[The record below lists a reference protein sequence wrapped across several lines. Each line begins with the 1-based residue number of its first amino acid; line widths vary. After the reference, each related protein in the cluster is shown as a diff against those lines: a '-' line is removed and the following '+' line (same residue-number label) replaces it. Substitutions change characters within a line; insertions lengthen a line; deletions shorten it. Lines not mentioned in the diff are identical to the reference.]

1 MTLFSLAR
9 KNIARNLSQYFLYIA
24 SMVFSIIIYFTFVTL
39 KYSDTIAEQ
48 TASSQKLGSLMS
60 GAAVILIFFVAIFI
74 AYSNSFFMKKRKK
87 EVALYALLGVRNR
100 QIGFMLFFENL
111 LLGLVSLV
119 VGILLGFLCSK
130 GFMTILIYLMGY
142 DVIAPF
148 TFSGSAAWNTSIVF
162 LIIFLVTSFQGY
174 RLIYQFKLI
183 DLFHASKKGE
193 AAPKPSMIV
202 AILGVSLI
210 VIGYWLA
217 MQDLFTSKVWEK
229 AGFLM
234 TALTILTTVI
244 AGTFLLFHSVTG
256 FVLAMIKKNEKWLW
270 KGLHLMTIS
279 QLLYR
284 IRGNARTLT
293 VIAVLS
299 ATTVTAGG
307 AVYGLYYNA
316 NDQVMTVDPNT
327 FMYQQTDEKID
338 QQVSAVLPDTMY
350 DKNIVAL
357 SVPFN
362 TKELNTASTFD
373 SSEKRIYTVIDEKTY
388 NELAEVQGKEALLVN
403 DDNAVILDI
412 GYDKRF
418 SPKYKDKTIKTENSK
433 AITFQ
438 SYKTQTV
445 LNAGTA
451 GITVVVS
458 NDQFKALQTEGEH
471 LNYRVIG
478 MDQASTDLSEKI
490 AKQIP
495 EEALFS
501 SAPKDFQTSIEGVGS
516 LLFIGSF
523 LGLVFLAATGSIIY
537 FKVLTEAEEDKS
549 QYNMLHKM
557 GVNAKEMRKSIASQ
571 VFVIFFVPLT
581 VGLLHSAIALKA
593 FSGLLMMDLA
603 KPVLIW
609 MIAYTVIYG
618 LYYILTVA
626 SYNRIITQNNKTEG

>member
-9 KNIARNLSQYFLYIA
+9 KNIARNLSQYFIYIA

-39 KYSDTIAEQ
+39 KYSDAVAEQ

-100 QIGFMLFFENL
+100 QIGLMLFFENL

-148 TFSGSAAWNTSIVF
+148 TFSGSAALNTSIVF

-202 AILGVSLI
+202 AFLGIFLI

-229 AGFLM
+229 IGFLM
-234 TALTILTTVI
+234 TALIILTTVI

-256 FVLAMIKKNEKWLW
+256 FVLAVIKKNEKWLW
-270 KGLHLMTIS
+270 KGLHLMTVS

-327 FMYQQTDEKID
+327 FMYQQTDVKSD
-338 QQVSAVLPDTMY
+338 HQVTAILPDTKY
-350 DKNIVAL
+350 DENVEAL
-357 SVPFN
+357 SITFN
-362 TKELNTASTFD
+362 TKELSEESAFD
-373 SSEKRIYTVIDEKTY
+373 NSDKRIYTVIDEGTY
-388 NELAEVQGKEALLVN
+388 NKLADVQGKEALHVN
-403 DDNAVILDI
+403 HGKAVILDI

-418 SPKYKDKTIKTENSK
+418 SPEYKDKTIRTENST

-438 SYKTQTV
+438 SFKTQTV
-445 LNAGTA
+445 LNAKTA
-451 GITVVVS
+451 GIAVVVS
-458 NDQFKALQTEGEH
+458 NDQFKSLQKEGEA
-471 LNYRVIG
+471 LNYRAIG
-478 MDQASTDLSEKI
+478 VDQASVDLSEKI
-490 AKQIP
+490 SRQIP

-501 SAPKDFQTSIEGVGS
+501 SAPQDFQASIESVGS

-571 VFVIFFVPLT
+571 VFVIFFVPLA
-581 VGLLHSAIALKA
+581 VGLLHSAVALKA
-593 FSGLLMMDLA
+593 FSGLLMMNLA

-609 MIAYTVIYG
+609 MIAYTIIYG

>member
-202 AILGVSLI
+202 AILGVSLM

>member
-1 MTLFSLAR
+1 
-9 KNIARNLSQYFLYIA
+9 
-24 SMVFSIIIYFTFVTL
+24 MVFSIVIYFTFVTL
-39 KYSDTIAEQ
+39 KYSDTIAEK
-48 TASSQKLGSLMS
+48 TASSQKLDSLMS

-119 VGILLGFLCSK
+119 MGVVLGFLCSK
-130 GFMTILIYLMGY
+130 GFMTILIHLMGY

-148 TFSGSAAWNTSIVF
+148 TFSGSAALNTAIVF

-193 AAPKPSMIV
+193 VAPKPSMIV
-202 AILGVSLI
+202 AILGVLLI
-210 VIGYWLA
+210 AIGYWLA
-217 MQDLFTSKVWEK
+217 MQDLFTSKVWQK
-229 AGFLM
+229 VGFLM
-234 TALTILTTVI
+234 TALIILSTVI
-244 AGTFLLFHSVTG
+244 VGTFLLFHSVTG
-256 FVLAMIKKNEKWLW
+256 FVLAVIKKNEKWLW
-270 KGLHLMTIS
+270 KGLHIMTIS

-307 AVYGLYYNA
+307 AVYGLYYNT
-316 NDQVMTVDPNT
+316 NDQVMTADPNT
-327 FMYQQTDEKID
+327 FMYQQTDAKSD
-338 QQVSAVLPDTMY
+338 QQVSNVLSDTKY
-350 DKNIVAL
+350 DENIEAL
-357 SVPFN
+357 SVTFN
-362 TKELNTASTFD
+362 TKELNAASVFD
-373 SSEKRIYTVIDEKTY
+373 SSDKRIYTVINEKTY
-388 NELAEVQGKEALLVN
+388 NKLAAVQNKEELHVN
-403 DDNAVILDI
+403 ADNAVILDI

-418 SPKYKDKTIKTENSK
+418 SPKYKGKTITTENNS

-438 SYKTQTV
+438 SFKTQTV

-451 GITVVVS
+451 GIAVVVS
-458 NDQFKALQTEGEH
+458 NDQFKVLQKEGEA
-471 LNYRVIG
+471 LKYRVIG
-478 MDQASTDLSEKI
+478 VDKASTDLSKKI

-501 SAPKDFQTSIEGVGS
+501 SAPQDFQRSIEGVGS

-557 GVNAKEMRKSIASQ
+557 GVSAKEMRKSIASQ
-571 VFVIFFVPLT
+571 VFVIFFVPLS
-581 VGLLHSAIALKA
+581 VGLLHSVVALKA
-593 FSGLLMMDLA
+593 FSSLLMMDLA
-603 KPVLIW
+603 KPVMIW

>member
-39 KYSDTIAEQ
+39 KYSDTVAEQ
-48 TASSQKLGSLMS
+48 TASSQKLDSLMS

-100 QIGFMLFFENL
+100 QIGLMLFFENL

-142 DVIAPF
+142 DVMAPF
-148 TFSGSAAWNTSIVF
+148 TFSGSAALNTSIVF
-162 LIIFLVTSFQGY
+162 LTIFLVTSFQGY

-193 AAPKPSMIV
+193 AGPKPSMIV
-202 AILGVSLI
+202 AFLGIFLI
-210 VIGYWLA
+210 VMGYWLA
-217 MQDLFTSKVWEK
+217 MQDIFTSKVWEK
-229 AGFLM
+229 VGFLM
-234 TALTILTTVI
+234 TALIILTTVI

-256 FVLAMIKKNEKWLW
+256 FVLAVIKKNEKWLW

-327 FMYQQTDEKID
+327 FMYQQTDAKSD
-338 QQVSAVLPDTMY
+338 HQVSAVLPNTKY
-350 DKNIVAL
+350 DENVEAL
-357 SVPFN
+357 SVTFN
-362 TKELNTASTFD
+362 TKELNKGSAFD
-373 SSEKRIYTVIDEKTY
+373 SSDKRIYTIIDERTY
-388 NELAEVQGKEALLVN
+388 NKLAEVQGKEALHVN
-403 DDNAVILDI
+403 NGKAVILDI
-412 GYDKRF
+412 GYDKRL
-418 SPKYKDKTIKTENSK
+418 SPEYKDKTIRTENNT

-438 SYKTQTV
+438 SFKTQTV

-451 GITVVVS
+451 GIAVVVS
-458 NDQFKALQTEGEH
+458 NEQFKLLQKEGEA
-471 LNYRVIG
+471 LKYRVIG
-478 MDQASTDLSEKI
+478 VDQASTDLSEKI
-490 AKQIP
+490 AKQMP

-501 SAPKDFQTSIEGVGS
+501 SAPQDFQTSIESVGS

-571 VFVIFFVPLT
+571 VLVIFFVPLA
-581 VGLLHSAIALKA
+581 VGLLHSAVALKA
-593 FSGLLMMDLA
+593 FSGLLMMNLA

-618 LYYILTVA
+618 LYYILTAA
-626 SYNRIITQNNKTEG
+626 SYNRIIIQNNKTEG

>member
-9 KNIARNLSQYFLYIA
+9 KNIARNFSQYFLYIA

-60 GAAVILIFFVAIFI
+60 GAAVILIFFVFIFI

-111 LLGLVSLV
+111 LLGLFSLV
-119 VGILLGFLCSK
+119 VGIVLGFLCSK
-130 GFMTILIYLMGY
+130 GFMTILIQLMGY
-142 DVIAPF
+142 DVVAPF
-148 TFSGSAAWNTSIVF
+148 TFSAAAAMNTAIVF
-162 LIIFLVTSFQGY
+162 LVIFLVTSFQGY

-193 AAPKPSMIV
+193 VAPKPSMIV
-202 AILGVSLI
+202 AVLGVLLI
-210 VIGYWLA
+210 VLGYWLA
-217 MQDLFTSKVWEK
+217 MQDLFTSKVWGK
-229 AGFLM
+229 IGFP
-234 TALTILTTVI
+234 LTVLIILTTVI
-244 AGTFLLFHSVTG
+244 LGTFLLFHSVTG

-270 KGLHLMTIS
+270 KGLHVITIS

-307 AVYGLYYNA
+307 AVYGLYYNT
-316 NDQVMTVDPNT
+316 NDSAKTINPNT
-327 FMYQQTDEKID
+327 FMYQSTDAEMDK
-338 QQVSAVLPDTMY
+338 QVSAVVSDTKY
-350 DKNIVAL
+350 DKNIEAL
-357 SVPFN
+357 SITFH
-362 TKELNTASTFD
+362 TKELNSPSTFD
-373 SSEKRIYTVIDEKTY
+373 SSDKREYTVIDKKTY
-388 NELAEVQGKEALLVN
+388 NQLASLQHKEKLDVK
-403 DDNAVILDI
+403 DSYAVILDI

-418 SPKYKDKTIKTENSK
+418 SPIYTGKTITTGNGHPL
-433 AITFQ
+433 TFQ
-438 SYKTQTV
+438 SFKTQSV
-445 LNAGTA
+445 LNVGTA

-458 NDQFKALQTEGEH
+458 EDQYKVLQNDGEVLH
-471 LNYRVIG
+471 YRVLG
-478 MDQASTDLSEKI
+478 VDDASVDLSKKI
-490 AKQIP
+490 ANQLP

-501 SAPKDFQTSIEGVGS
+501 SGPQDYQTSLEGVGS

-557 GVNAKEMRKSIASQ
+557 GVSAKEMRKSIASQ
-571 VFVIFFVPLT
+571 VFVIFVVPLV
-581 VGLLHSAIALKA
+581 VGLLHSVVALKA
-593 FSGLLMMDLA
+593 FSSLLMIDLA
-603 KPVLIW
+603 KPVLLW

-618 LYYILTVA
+618 LYYFLTVA
-626 SYNRIITQNNKTEG
+626 SYNRIITLNNRTEG

>member
-9 KNIARNLSQYFLYIA
+9 KNIARNFSQYFLYIA
-24 SMVFSIIIYFTFVTL
+24 SMVFSIVIYFTFVTL
-39 KYSDTIAEQ
+39 KYSDTIAEK
-48 TASSQKLGSLMS
+48 TASSQKLDSLMS

-119 VGILLGFLCSK
+119 MGVVLGFLCSK
-130 GFMTILIYLMGY
+130 GFMTILIHLMGY

-148 TFSGSAAWNTSIVF
+148 TFSGSAALNTAIVF

-202 AILGVSLI
+202 AILGVLLI
-210 VIGYWLA
+210 AIGYWLA
-217 MQDLFTSKVWEK
+217 MQDLFTSKVWQK
-229 AGFLM
+229 VGFLM
-234 TALTILTTVI
+234 TALIILSTVI
-244 AGTFLLFHSVTG
+244 VGTFLLFHSVTG
-256 FVLAMIKKNEKWLW
+256 FVLAVIKKNEKWLW
-270 KGLHLMTIS
+270 KGLHIMTIS

-307 AVYGLYYNA
+307 AVYGLYYNT
-316 NDQVMTVDPNT
+316 NDQVMTADPNT
-327 FMYQQTDEKID
+327 FMYQQTDAKSD
-338 QQVSAVLPDTMY
+338 QQVSNVLSDTKY
-350 DKNIVAL
+350 DENIEAL
-357 SVPFN
+357 SVTFN
-362 TKELNTASTFD
+362 TKELNAASVFD
-373 SSEKRIYTVIDEKTY
+373 SSDKRIYTVINEKTY
-388 NELAEVQGKEALLVN
+388 NKLAAVQNKEELHVN
-403 DDNAVILDI
+403 ADNAVILDI

-418 SPKYKDKTIKTENSK
+418 SPKYKGKTITTENNS

-438 SYKTQTV
+438 SFKTQTV

-451 GITVVVS
+451 GIAVMVS
-458 NDQFKALQTEGEH
+458 NDQFKVLQKEGEA
-471 LNYRVIG
+471 LKYRVIG
-478 MDQASTDLSEKI
+478 VDNASTDLSKKI

-501 SAPKDFQTSIEGVGS
+501 SAPQDFQRSIEGVGS

-557 GVNAKEMRKSIASQ
+557 GVSAKEMRKSIASQ
-571 VFVIFFVPLT
+571 VFVIFFIPLT
-581 VGLLHSAIALKA
+581 VGLLHSVVALKA
-593 FSGLLMMDLA
+593 FSSLLMMDLA
-603 KPVLIW
+603 KPVMIW

>member
-39 KYSDTIAEQ
+39 KYSDTVAVQ
-48 TASSQKLGSLMS
+48 TASSQKLDSLMS
-60 GAAVILIFFVAIFI
+60 GAAFILIFFVAIFI

-148 TFSGSAAWNTSIVF
+148 TFSGTAALNTSIVF

-193 AAPKPSMIV
+193 AVPKLSKGV
-202 AILGVSLI
+202 SILGIMLI

-229 AGFLM
+229 VGFLM
-234 TALTILTTVI
+234 TALIILTTVI
-244 AGTFLLFHSVTG
+244 VGTFLLFHSVTG
-256 FVLAMIKKNEKWLW
+256 FVLALIKKNEKWLW

-307 AVYGLYYNA
+307 AVYGIYYNT
-316 NDQVMTVDPNT
+316 NDQVLTANPNT
-327 FMYQQTDEKID
+327 FMYRQTDAKND
-338 QQVSAVLPDTMY
+338 QKVSAILPDTKY
-350 DKNIVAL
+350 DEAIEAL
-357 SVPFN
+357 SVTFN
-362 TKELNTASTFD
+362 AKDLNDLDGSG
-373 SSEKRIYTVIDEKTY
+373 KKIYTVIDEKTY
-388 NELAEVQGKEALLVN
+388 NKLAAIQNKEVLRLKE
-403 DDNAVILDI
+403 DHAVILDI
-412 GYDKRF
+412 GYDERL
-418 SPKYKDKTIKTENSK
+418 SPDYKGKTITTKNNK

-438 SYKTQTV
+438 GVKTQTV

-458 NDQFKALQTEGEH
+458 HHTFEALQKDGES
-471 LNYRVIG
+471 LIFRVIG
-478 MDQASTDLSEKI
+478 VDKASVDLSGEV
-490 AKQIP
+490 ARAIP
-495 EEALFS
+495 EKGLFS
-501 SAPKDFQTSIEGVGS
+501 SAPQEFQLALESVGS

-557 GVNAKEMRKSIASQ
+557 GASAKEMRRSIASQ
-571 VFVIFFVPLT
+571 VVVIFFVPLAA
-581 VGLLHSAIALKA
+581 GLCHSIVALKA
-593 FSGLLMMDLA
+593 FSSLLMMDLA
-603 KPVLIW
+603 KPVMIW
-609 MIAYTVIYG
+609 MVAYTVIFG

>member
-9 KNIARNLSQYFLYIA
+9 KNIVRNLSQYFLYIA

-48 TASSQKLGSLMS
+48 TASSQKLDSLMS

-119 VGILLGFLCSK
+119 VGIILGFLCSK
-130 GFMTILIYLMGY
+130 GLMTILIYLMGY

-148 TFSGSAAWNTSIVF
+148 TFSGTAVLNTSIVF

-193 AAPKPSMIV
+193 AVPKPSKGV
-202 AILGVSLI
+202 AILGILLI

-229 AGFLM
+229 VGFLM
-234 TALTILTTVI
+234 TALIILTTVI
-244 AGTFLLFHSVTG
+244 VGTFLLFHSVTG
-256 FVLAMIKKNEKWLW
+256 FVLELIKKNEKWLW

-307 AVYGLYYNA
+307 AVYGLYYNT
-316 NDQVMTVDPNT
+316 NDQVLTADPST
-327 FMYQQTDEKID
+327 FMYRQTDAKSDEE
-338 QQVSAVLPDTMY
+338 VSAILPDTKY
-350 DKNIVAL
+350 DEVIEAL
-357 SVPFN
+357 SVTFHA
-362 TKELNTASTFD
+362 KELNDLDGSG
-373 SSEKRIYTVIDEKTY
+373 KRIYTVIDEETY
-388 NELAEVQGKEALLVN
+388 NKLAAIQNKDVLRLKE
-403 DDNAVILDI
+403 DHAVILDI
-412 GYDKRF
+412 GYDERL
-418 SPKYKDKTIKTENSK
+418 SPDYKGKTITTKNNT

-438 SYKTQTV
+438 GVKTQTV

-458 NDQFKALQTEGEH
+458 NHTFEALQKDGES
-471 LNYRVIG
+471 LTYRVIG
-478 MDQASTDLSEKI
+478 MDKASVDLSGEM
-490 AKQIP
+490 AKEIP
-495 EEALFS
+495 EEGQFS
-501 SAPKDFQTSIEGVGS
+501 SAPQDFQLALESVGS

-557 GVNAKEMRKSIASQ
+557 GVSAKEMRKSIASQ
-571 VFVIFFVPLT
+571 VVVIFFVPLAA
-581 VGLLHSAIALKA
+581 GLCHSVVALKA
-593 FSGLLMMDLA
+593 FSSLLMMDLA

-609 MIAYTVIYG
+609 MVAYTVIYG

>member
-1 MTLFSLAR
+1 
-9 KNIARNLSQYFLYIA
+9 
-24 SMVFSIIIYFTFVTL
+24 MVFSIVIYFTFVTL
-39 KYSDTIAEQ
+39 KYSDTIAEK
-48 TASSQKLGSLMS
+48 TASSQKLDSLMS

-119 VGILLGFLCSK
+119 MGVVLGFLCSK
-130 GFMTILIYLMGY
+130 GFMTILIHLMGY

-148 TFSGSAAWNTSIVF
+148 IFSGSAALNTAIVF

-202 AILGVSLI
+202 AILGVLLI
-210 VIGYWLA
+210 AIGYWLA
-217 MQDLFTSKVWEK
+217 MQDLFTSKVWQK
-229 AGFLM
+229 VGFLM
-234 TALTILTTVI
+234 TALIILATVI
-244 AGTFLLFHSVTG
+244 VGTFLLFHSVTG
-256 FVLAMIKKNEKWLW
+256 FVLAVIKKNEKWLW
-270 KGLHLMTIS
+270 KGLHIMTIS

-307 AVYGLYYNA
+307 AVYGLYYNT
-316 NDQVMTVDPNT
+316 NDQVMTADPNT
-327 FMYQQTDEKID
+327 FMYQQTDAKSD
-338 QQVSAVLPDTMY
+338 QQVSNVLSDTKY
-350 DKNIVAL
+350 DENIEAL
-357 SVPFN
+357 SVTFN
-362 TKELNTASTFD
+362 TKELNAASVFD
-373 SSEKRIYTVIDEKTY
+373 SSDKRIYTVINEKTY
-388 NELAEVQGKEALLVN
+388 NKLAAVQNKEELHVN
-403 DDNAVILDI
+403 ADNAVILDI

-418 SPKYKDKTIKTENSK
+418 SPKYKGKTITTENNS

-451 GITVVVS
+451 GIAVVVS
-458 NDQFKALQTEGEH
+458 NDQFKVLQKEGEA
-471 LNYRVIG
+471 LKYRVIG
-478 MDQASTDLSEKI
+478 VDRASTDLSKKI

-501 SAPKDFQTSIEGVGS
+501 SAPQDFQTSIEGVGS

-557 GVNAKEMRKSIASQ
+557 GVSAKEMRKSVASQ

-581 VGLLHSAIALKA
+581 VGLLHSVVALKA
-593 FSGLLMMDLA
+593 FSSLLMMDLA
-603 KPVLIW
+603 KPVMIW

>member
-39 KYSDTIAEQ
+39 KYSDTVAEQ
-48 TASSQKLGSLMS
+48 TASSQKLDSLMS

-148 TFSGSAAWNTSIVF
+148 TFSESAALNTSIVF

-183 DLFHASKKGE
+183 DLFHATKKGE

-202 AILGVSLI
+202 AILGIFLI
-210 VIGYWLA
+210 VMGYWLA

-229 AGFLM
+229 VGFLM
-234 TALTILTTVI
+234 TALIILTTVI

-256 FVLAMIKKNEKWLW
+256 YVLAVIKKNEKWLW

-327 FMYQQTDEKID
+327 FMYQQTDAKSD
-338 QQVSAVLPDTMY
+338 QQVSAILPDTKY
-350 DKNIVAL
+350 DENVVAL
-357 SVPFN
+357 SVTFN
-362 TKELNTASTFD
+362 TKELSEGSAFD
-373 SSEKRIYTVIDEKTY
+373 SSDKRIYTIIDERTY
-388 NELAEVQGKEALLVN
+388 NKLAEVQGKDALLVN
-403 DDNAVILDI
+403 NGKAVILDI

-418 SPKYKDKTIKTENSK
+418 SPEYRDKTIRTENNT

-438 SYKTQTV
+438 SFKTQTV
-445 LNAGTA
+445 LNAKTA
-451 GITVVVS
+451 GIAVVVS
-458 NDQFKALQTEGEH
+458 NDQFKSLQKEGEA

-478 MDQASTDLSEKI
+478 VDQASTDLSGEI
-490 AKQIP
+490 AKQLP

-501 SAPKDFQTSIEGVGS
+501 SAPQDFQTSIEGVGS

-571 VFVIFFVPLT
+571 VLVIFFVPLA
-581 VGLLHSAIALKA
+581 VGLLHSAVALKA
-593 FSGLLMMDLA
+593 FSGLLMMDLE

>member
-9 KNIARNLSQYFLYIA
+9 KNIARNFSQYFLYIA
-24 SMVFSIIIYFTFVTL
+24 SMVFSIVIYFTFVTL

-48 TASSQKLGSLMS
+48 TASSQKLGTMMS
-60 GAAVILIFFVAIFI
+60 GAAVILLLFVAVFI

-119 VGILLGFLCSK
+119 VGVVLGFLCSK
-130 GFMTILIYLMGY
+130 GFMTILIHLMGY

-148 TFSGSAAWNTSIVF
+148 TFSEQAALNTTVVF
-162 LIIFLVTSFQGY
+162 LAIFLVTSFQGY

-193 AAPKPSMIV
+193 ATPKPLMMVTI
-202 AILGVSLI
+202 IGLLLI
-210 VIGYWLA
+210 STGYWLA
-217 MQDLFTSKVWEK
+217 LQDIITSKVWQ
-229 AGFLM
+229 AVGFLM
-234 TALTILTTVI
+234 IALIILTTVI
-244 AGTFLLFHSVTG
+244 VGTFLLFHSVTG
-256 FVLAMIKKNEKWLW
+256 FVLTVMKKNEKWLW

-307 AVYGLYYNA
+307 AVYGLYYNI
-316 NDQVMTVDPNT
+316 NDQVTSANPNT
-327 FMYQQTDEKID
+327 FMYEQTDEKID
-338 QQVSAVLPDTMY
+338 QKVSAALTDLTY
-350 DKNIVAL
+350 DENIVAL
-357 SVPFN
+357 SITFN
-362 TKELNTASTFD
+362 TQQLSSALNESD
-373 SSEKRIYTVIDEKTY
+373 KKIYTVINEKTY
-388 NELAEVQGKEALLVN
+388 NKIAAIQQKEKLFVN
-403 DDNAVILDI
+403 EDNAVILDI
-412 GYDKRF
+412 GYDERF
-418 SPKYKDKTIKTENSK
+418 SPKYKGKTISTESNTE
-433 AITFQ
+433 ITFQ
-438 SYKTQTV
+438 SYKKQTV
-445 LNAGTA
+445 LNTGTS
-451 GITVVVS
+451 GIVVVVS
-458 NDQFKALQTEGEH
+458 NNQFKVLQKEGEV
-471 LNYRVIG
+471 LKYRVIG
-478 MDQASTDLSEKI
+478 VDQASVDLSKKI
-490 AKQIP
+490 ARYLP
-495 EEALFS
+495 EEAQFT
-501 SAPKDFQTSIEGVGS
+501 SAPQDFQIGIESVGS

-557 GVNAKEMRKSIASQ
+557 GVGAKDIRKSIASQ
-571 VFVIFFVPLT
+571 VFVIFFVPLAI
-581 VGLLHSAIALKA
+581 GLLHSAIALKA
-593 FSGLLMMDLA
+593 FSSLLMMDLG
-603 KPVLIW
+603 KPVLVW

-626 SYNRIITQNNKTEG
+626 SYNRIITQNNRTEG

>member
-1 MTLFSLAR
+1 
-9 KNIARNLSQYFLYIA
+9 
-24 SMVFSIIIYFTFVTL
+24 
-39 KYSDTIAEQ
+39 
-48 TASSQKLGSLMS
+48 
-60 GAAVILIFFVAIFI
+60 
-74 AYSNSFFMKKRKK
+74 
-87 EVALYALLGVRNR
+87 
-100 QIGFMLFFENL
+100 
-111 LLGLVSLV
+111 
-119 VGILLGFLCSK
+119 
-130 GFMTILIYLMGY
+130 
-142 DVIAPF
+142 
-148 TFSGSAAWNTSIVF
+148 
-162 LIIFLVTSFQGY
+162 
-174 RLIYQFKLI
+174 
-183 DLFHASKKGE
+183 
-193 AAPKPSMIV
+193 MIV
-202 AILGVSLI
+202 AFLGIFLI

-229 AGFLM
+229 IGFLM
-234 TALTILTTVI
+234 TALIILTTVI

-256 FVLAMIKKNEKWLW
+256 FVLAVIKKNEEWLW
-270 KGLHLMTIS
+270 KGLHLMTVS

-327 FMYQQTDEKID
+327 FMYQQTDVKSD
-338 QQVSAVLPDTMY
+338 HQVTAILPDTKY
-350 DKNIVAL
+350 DENVEAL
-357 SVPFN
+357 SITFN
-362 TKELNTASTFD
+362 TKELS
-373 SSEKRIYTVIDEKTY
+373 DERTY
-388 NELAEVQGKEALLVN
+388 NKLADVQGKEALHVN
-403 DDNAVILDI
+403 HGKAVILDI

-418 SPKYKDKTIKTENSK
+418 SPEYKDKTIRTENNT

-438 SYKTQTV
+438 SFKTQTV
-445 LNAGTA
+445 LNAKTA
-451 GITVVVS
+451 GIAVVVS
-458 NDQFKALQTEGEH
+458 NDQFKSLQKEGEA
-471 LNYRVIG
+471 LNYRAIG
-478 MDQASTDLSEKI
+478 VDQASVDLSEKI
-490 AKQIP
+490 SKQIP

-501 SAPKDFQTSIEGVGS
+501 SAPQDFQASIESVGS

-571 VFVIFFVPLT
+571 VFVIFFVPLA
-581 VGLLHSAIALKA
+581 VGLLHSAVALKA
-593 FSGLLMMDLA
+593 FSGLLMMNLA

-609 MIAYTVIYG
+609 MIAYTIIYG

>member
-1 MTLFSLAR
+1 
-9 KNIARNLSQYFLYIA
+9 
-24 SMVFSIIIYFTFVTL
+24 
-39 KYSDTIAEQ
+39 
-48 TASSQKLGSLMS
+48 
-60 GAAVILIFFVAIFI
+60 
-74 AYSNSFFMKKRKK
+74 
-87 EVALYALLGVRNR
+87 
-100 QIGFMLFFENL
+100 
-111 LLGLVSLV
+111 
-119 VGILLGFLCSK
+119 
-130 GFMTILIYLMGY
+130 MTILIHLMGY

-148 TFSGSAAWNTSIVF
+148 TFSGSAALNTAIVF

-202 AILGVSLI
+202 AILGVLLI
-210 VIGYWLA
+210 AIGYWLA
-217 MQDLFTSKVWEK
+217 MQDLFTSKVWQK
-229 AGFLM
+229 VGFLM
-234 TALTILTTVI
+234 TALIILTTVI
-244 AGTFLLFHSVTG
+244 VGTFLLFHSVTG
-256 FVLAMIKKNEKWLW
+256 FVLAVIKKNEKWLW
-270 KGLHLMTIS
+270 KGLHIMTIS

-307 AVYGLYYNA
+307 AVYGLYYNT
-316 NDQVMTVDPNT
+316 NDQVMTADPNT
-327 FMYQQTDEKID
+327 FMYQQTDAKSD
-338 QQVSAVLPDTMY
+338 QQVSNVLSDTKY
-350 DKNIVAL
+350 DENIEAL
-357 SVPFN
+357 SVTFN
-362 TKELNTASTFD
+362 TKELNAASVFD
-373 SSEKRIYTVIDEKTY
+373 SSDKRIYTVINEKTY
-388 NELAEVQGKEALLVN
+388 NKLAAVQNKEELHVN
-403 DDNAVILDI
+403 ADNAVILDI

-418 SPKYKDKTIKTENSK
+418 SPKYKGKTITTENNS

-438 SYKTQTV
+438 SFKTQTV

-451 GITVVVS
+451 GIAVVVS
-458 NDQFKALQTEGEH
+458 NDQFKVLQKEGEA
-471 LNYRVIG
+471 LKYRVIG
-478 MDQASTDLSEKI
+478 VDKASTDLSKKI

-501 SAPKDFQTSIEGVGS
+501 SAPQDFQTSIEGVGS

-557 GVNAKEMRKSIASQ
+557 GVSAKEMRKSIASQ

-581 VGLLHSAIALKA
+581 VGLLHSVVALKA
-593 FSGLLMMDLA
+593 FSSLLMMDLA